1 MKVITA
7 ARWKICILITHVQRR
22 LIIIQSFIIC
32 KTNLNTHTIPLSNQ
46 RKGWVETPYAGYQ
59 NIISSSVKS

>member
-1 MKVITA
+1 MED
-7 ARWKICILITHVQRR
+7 LHTHHP
-22 LIIIQSFIIC
+22 C
-32 KTNLNTHTIPLSNQ
+32 AEKIPLSNQ